1 MHVGNQTLVTQ
12 FILRGFPMSLE
23 LQTSLFM
30 VVLLM
35 YILTIISNVLII
47 VIVIRDPRL
56 HTPMYFFLGNLS
68 FLEIWYITTL
78 VPKILA
84 NFLAQ
89 KRSISL
95 RYCLTQAFFHFFLG
109 ATEFFLLAAM
119 SFDRYLAVCD
129 PLHYG
134 ADMSNG
140 LCLQLALGSWLGGFL
155 SVFLQT
161 ILVCQLPFRGPN
173 LINHFYCDVAP
184 LLKLACADTRFIE
197 QVVFAVA
204 ALVLLSSFSF
214 TTISY
219 VFIISAVL
227 QIPSNSG
234 RQRAFSTCA
243 SHLTVVSIL
252 HGTIIFMYV
261 RPKVN
266 SSLELNKV
274 VSVLNTVITPL
285 LNPFI
290 YTLRNKEVK
299 EALKKAVCT
308 KKCLTK
314 NEKAR
319 CSAGIN

>member
-1 MHVGNQTLVTQ
+1 MRGVKMTQ

-35 YILTIISNVLII
+35 YILTIVGNVLII
-47 VIVIRDPRL
+47 VIVIRDPCL

-78 VPKILA
+78 VPKMLA

-95 RYCLTQAFFHFFLG
+95 RCCLTQAFFHFFLG

-134 ADMSNG
+134 AVMSNG
-140 LCLQLALGSWLGGFL
+140 LCLWLALGSWLGGFL
-155 SVFLQT
+155 TVFLQT
-161 ILVCQLPFRGPN
+161 ILVCQLPFCGPN

-197 QVVFAVA
+197 QVVFTVA

-214 TTISY
+214 TTIWY

-227 QIPSNSG
+227 RIPSNSG

-252 HGTIIFMYV
+252 YGTVIFMYV

-290 YTLRNKEVK
+290 YTLRNKEVQ
-299 EALKKAVCT
+299 ETLKKAMCT
-308 KKCLTK
+308 KNKHVRT
-314 NEKAR
+314 
-319 CSAGIN
+319 

>member
-1 MHVGNQTLVTQ
+1 MA
-12 FILRGFPMSLE
+12 RE
-23 LQTSLFM
+23 
-30 VVLLM
+30 
-35 YILTIISNVLII
+35 
-47 VIVIRDPRL
+47 
-56 HTPMYFFLGNLS
+56 
-68 FLEIWYITTL
+68 
-78 VPKILA
+78 ILA
-84 NFLAQ
+84 W
-89 KRSISL
+89 R
-95 RYCLTQAFFHFFLG
+95 G
-109 ATEFFLLAAM
+109 WG
-119 SFDRYLAVCD
+119 D

-134 ADMSNG
+134 AIMSNG
-140 LCLQLALGSWLGGFL
+140 LCLRLAFELWLGGFL

-161 ILVCQLPFRGPN
+161 ILVCQLPFCGPN

-184 LLKLACADTRFIE
+184 LLKLACANTLFIE

-214 TTISY
+214 TTIWY
-219 VFIISAVL
+219 VFIILAVL

-252 HGTIIFMYV
+252 YGTVIFMYV

-290 YTLRNKEVK
+290 YTLRNKEVQ
-299 EALKKAVCT
+299 ETLKKAVCT

>member
-1 MHVGNQTLVTQ
+1 MHVGNQTLVTE
-12 FILRGFPMSLE
+12 FILRGFPMSLD

-35 YILTIISNVLII
+35 YILTIVGNVLII

-78 VPKILA
+78 VPKMLA

-95 RYCLTQAFFHFFLG
+95 RCCLTQAFFHFFLG

-134 ADMSNG
+134 AIMSNG
-140 LCLQLALGSWLGGFL
+140 LCLRLALGSWLGGFL
-155 SVFLQT
+155 TVFLQT
-161 ILVCQLPFRGPN
+161 ILVCQLPFCGPN

-197 QVVFAVA
+197 QVVFAMA

-219 VFIISAVL
+219 VFIIWAVL
-227 QIPSNSG
+227 RIPSNSG

-252 HGTIIFMYV
+252 YGTVIFMYV
-261 RPKVN
+261 RPKVD